1 MPFIRKYGNKD
12 MSFCCI
18 YQTLILLWQTIIYE

>member
-18 YQTLILLWQTIIYE
+18 YQTLILLW